1 MKSADSTQLL
11 PLPTWNDPRIHL
23 LDDLWLLEIF
33 AVLFA
38 AGLPWLI
45 SSLDIQLGPA
55 LLGLLGLAAI
65 HVGFTLLTAPAPTP
79 GINSG
84 RKLALSLLHAVG
96 VVVIALMWHYVGG
109 IHNPAFLLA
118 FALPVVGAIFLSR
131 WQPYVVAIL
140 AIVAVA
146 AIALSES
153 PELRWYASGL
163 VPQAARLTPLFGAAG
178 ATASPFPGF
187 YAPPGYFLVMLE
199 VFAVLM
205 IACAFAAEYLGTVYD
220 RLHTD
225 LTAARSEIGRGREL
239 WASLIEELPL
249 PAILIDCR
257 TLQVVSENADLIALT
272 HDGAPASGR
281 KLTEA
286 IHFSYPEIVEELVI
300 GMGGTAQHVVI
311 HRGSDLT
318 LTRIRVRHIP
328 YKGRRLALALLEE
341 VTEAFAVK
349 SALEVAEQA
358 VVVIDAR
365 DRVLA
370 FNRPALALFS
380 ATRVGADASTL
391 LSQPDVPPRWWE
403 PGLTGR
409 RKMHLR
415 ISPRVFQVTSTAV
428 ALPGEQEKLCVV
440 AFLPIA
446 RAETLDAPILG
457 ARPTGVSLPRTR

>member
-11 PLPTWNDPRIHL
+11 PLPTWNDPRVHL

-33 AVLFA
+33 AILFA
-38 AGLPWLI
+38 AALPWLV
-45 SSLDIQLGPA
+45 SSFDIRLGPA

-65 HVGFTLLTAPAPTP
+65 HVGFTLLSAPAP
-79 GINSG
+79 GINRG
-84 RKLALSLLHAVG
+84 RKLALTLLHAVG
-96 VVVIALMWHYVGG
+96 VLVIALMWHYVGG
-109 IHNPAFLLA
+109 IHNPAFLLV

-140 AIVAVA
+140 AILAVSA
-146 AIALSES
+146 VALSES

-163 VPQAARLTPLFGAAG
+163 VPRAARLNLLFGDSGAA
-178 ATASPFPGF
+178 TSPFPGF

-205 IACAFAAEYLGTVYD
+205 VACAFAAEYLGTVYD

-225 LTAARSEIGRGREL
+225 LAAARSEIGRGREL
-239 WASLIEELPL
+239 WANLIEELPL
-249 PAILIDCR
+249 PALLIDCR
-257 TLQVVSENADLIALT
+257 TLQVVSENADLIAVT
-272 HDGAPASGR
+272 IDGAPASGR

-286 IHFSYPEIVEELVI
+286 IHFSYPEIVEELVN

-328 YKGRRLALALLEE
+328 YKGRRLALALIEE
-341 VTEAFAVK
+341 ATEAFAVR
-349 SALEVAEQA
+349 SALDVAEQA
-358 VVVIDAR
+358 IVVVDSR

-370 FNRPALALFS
+370 FNKPALALFS
-380 ATRVGADASTL
+380 ATRVGADAATL
-391 LSQPDVPPRWWE
+391 LSQPEVPPRWWE
-403 PGLTGR
+403 PGLAGR

-428 ALPGEQEKLCVV
+428 ALPGEQERLCVV

-457 ARPTGVSLPRTR
+457 SRAPGAALPRAR

>member
-38 AGLPWLI
+38 AGVPWLV
-45 SSLDIQLGPA
+45 SSLDLQLGPA
-55 LLGLLGLAAI
+55 LLGLLALAAI
-65 HVGFTLLTAPAPTP
+65 HVGFTLLTAPASTP

-96 VVVIALMWHYVGG
+96 VAIIALMWHYVGG
-109 IHNPAFLLA
+109 IHDPAFLLV
-118 FALPVVGAIFLSR
+118 FVLPVIGAIFLSR

-140 AIVAVA
+140 AIAAVA
-146 AIALSES
+146 AVALTES

-163 VPQAARLTPLFGAAG
+163 VPQAARLSPLFGSDGG
-178 ATASPFPGF
+178 AASPFPGF

-199 VFAVLM
+199 VFAVLL

-257 TLQVVSENADLIALT
+257 TLQVVSENTDLIAVT
-272 HDGAPASGR
+272 TDGAPASGR
-281 KLTEA
+281 RLTEA
-286 IHFSYPEIVEELVI
+286 IHFSYPEIVEELVN

-318 LTRIRVRHIP
+318 LMRVRIRHIP
-328 YKGRRLALALLEE
+328 YKGRRLALGLFEE
-341 VTEAFAVK
+341 VTEAFAVR

-358 VVVIDAR
+358 VVVVDAR

-391 LSQPDVPPRWWE
+391 LSQPDVPARWWE

-457 ARPTGVSLPRTR
+457 ARPAGVSLPRTR